1 MIFRNIH
8 DEPRTGKVLLTMRAM
23 AEWAHPPIWDAW
35 YLTGPTASGKSALS
49 VALAQRLDAEIVS
62 MDSMAVYKYMD
73 VGTAKPTAEQR
84 AAVPHHLI
92 DLVEPNVDYSL
103 SCFVQDAHRAY
114 REIRQRGK
122 QVLFVGGTP
131 LYLKSLLRGMF
142 QGPPADWEFRKQV
155 EQDVEQHGIEALRQR
170 LWQVDPL
177 TAHKLHPNDARR
189 MIRALE
195 VAKITGQPLSHLQ
208 AQFENGLRAEQ
219 LRVFVLGLERSW
231 LHLRI
236 NERVDQMFA
245 LGLVAEVRQ
254 LLERFGSLQGTARQA
269 VGYKEVIQ
277 FLNAEMDEATA
288 VEHVKAHT
296 RQFARRQEI
305 WFRSLSEC
313 RRVDVLRGGDLQGI
327 LETML
332 EQGSAVNV
340 PLVRRA

>member
-1 MIFRNIH
+1 MQALA
-8 DEPRTGKVLLTMRAM
+8 D
-23 AEWAHPPIWDAW
+23 WAHPPIWDAW
-35 YLTGPTASGKSALS
+35 YLTGPTASGKSGLAL
-49 VALAQRLDAEIVS
+49 ALAQHIDAEIVS
-62 MDSMAVYKYMD
+62 MDSMAVYKHMD

-84 AAVPHHLI
+84 ATVPHHLI
-92 DLVEPNVDYSL
+92 DLVEPNEDYSL
-103 SCFVQDAHRAY
+103 SCFVQDAQRVY
-114 REIRQRGK
+114 REIRERGK

-155 EQDVEQHGIEALRQR
+155 EADVEQYGIDELRKR

-195 VAKITGQPLSHLQ
+195 VAKIMGQPLSHLQ
-208 AQFENGLRAEQ
+208 AQFENGLPAER

-231 LHLRI
+231 LHHRI

-245 LGLVAEVRQ
+245 SGLVNEVRG
-254 LLERFGSLQGTARQA
+254 LLERYTALQGTARQA

-277 FLNAEMDEATA
+277 FLNNEFDEATA
-288 VEHVKAHT
+288 IEHVKAHT

-313 RRVDVLRGGDLQGI
+313 RRIDVLRGGDLNEV
-327 LETML
+327 LETIL
-332 EQGSAVNV
+332 EQGREVVV
-340 PLVRRA
+340 PIPRRS